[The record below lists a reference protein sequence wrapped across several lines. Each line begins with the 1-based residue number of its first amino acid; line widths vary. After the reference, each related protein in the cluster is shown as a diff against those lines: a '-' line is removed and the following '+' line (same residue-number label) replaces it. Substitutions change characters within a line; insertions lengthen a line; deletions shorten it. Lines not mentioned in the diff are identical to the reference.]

1 MKKKQNI
8 HDIYEDRMRAQY
20 KVHEIPCNYDYGE
33 YNINWYPKDYN
44 GKIEYELTV
53 SDLNSGKTLRGTF
66 EQWKKS
72 KNLK

>member
-1 MKKKQNI
+1 MKNKKNI
-8 HDIYEDRMRAQY
+8 HDIYEDRMEAQY
-20 KVHEIPCNYDYGE
+20 KLHEIPSNYDYAG

-53 SDLNSGKTLRGTF
+53 SDPNSGKVIRGTF